1 MLSWS
6 EEHCLPWPIELIHMP
21 GELVVHEH
29 SCTVGGGRDFQL
41 HGCGRNRHARVLFQR
56 KVYGVNFSRLKQ
68 CLFDIVLVPSLANHD
83 FVLSGEQQHF
93 LVPVQLFYEAHILPI
108 NPDTS
113 VLFGTAV
120 CNKPYLG

>member
-1 MLSWS
+1 NFELLMSTHVQYGLERQVTRQSGTSTMLSWG

-83 FVLSGEQQHF
+83 
-93 LVPVQLFYEAHILPI
+93 
-108 NPDTS
+108 
-113 VLFGTAV
+113 
-120 CNKPYLG
+120 